1 MTISSNGRVAGY
13 VEGLV
18 ESVNERGLRLGGESA
33 WRNFSRRAGAI
44 AAPSKGQRVRLALDD
59 SGFVRSVEV
68 LDQPTGSRPSASAAR
83 ERGIVRQA

>member
-1 MTISSNGRVAGY
+1 MTTSSNGQVAEY

-18 ESVNERGLRLGGESA
+18 ESVNERGLRLAGESA
-33 WRNFSRRAGAI
+33 WRNFSRWAGAI
-44 AAPSKGQRVRLALDD
+44 AGPSKGQRVRLALDG

-68 LDQPTGSRPSASAAR
+68 LDHPARSSPAASAAR